1 MARFTTAGGSGTPG
15 PQGPQGLKGDQGD
28 QGFQGDPGL
37 RFMGQWDDIRTFV
50 INDVVTI
57 NGESFVS
64 ILGSTA
70 VSPYDTEYWNKLA
83 AKGNDANTADF
94 TFEASTMSTNEDM
107 DINVLGV
114 PGVITLSA
122 YAGVN
127 VQTHEDF
134 GLTTNKIITSN
145 NGAIDNVKI
154 GDDAYIGDG
163 NIANAVVIKGQQTA
177 TNGGVVFGSAKTEKI
192 STDGS
197 NLSLDASNDII
208 LNPGSTYAYIG
219 TPTVNGSTR
228 IAKWSDT
235 LIRVSSVPAHDYGV
249 AGDRKGMFAHDN
261 THLYICIAD
270 YVNNSTVIWK
280 RINWAGGSW

>member
-1 MARFTTAGGSGTPG
+1 MSRFTTAGGGVGTPG
-15 PQGPQGLKGDQGD
+15 PQGPQGPAG
-28 QGFQGDPGL
+28 
-37 RFMGQWDDIRTFV
+37 
-50 INDVVTI
+50 
-57 NGESFVS
+57 
-64 ILGSTA
+64 A
-70 VSPYDTEYWNKLA
+70 
-83 AKGNDANTADF
+83 DANTADF

-127 VQTHEDF
+127 VQTHADF
-134 GLTTNKIITSN
+134 GLTTNKIVTSS

-163 NIANAVVIKGQQTA
+163 NIANAIVIKGQQTA
-177 TNGGVVFGSAKTEKI
+177 TNGGIVFGSAKTEKV

-197 NLSLDASNDII
+197 NLSINANNDII
-208 LNPGSTYAYIG
+208 LNPGSNYAYIG
-219 TPTVNGSTR
+219 TPTVSGSTR

-235 LIRVSSVPAHDYGV
+235 LIRVSSVPAHDYGA
-249 AGDRKGMFAHDN
+249 AGDTKGMFAHDN